1 MNENK
6 NKRNANKRNAAGKKA
21 EGGYLLVGLMA
32 VMMFGLILTT
42 AAAPSLKQEMQ
53 REKEEEML
61 WRGQQVAMAIR
72 NYRRLRGGMFPTDLT
87 DLVKITEV
95 NGKRIRLLRPS
106 ALCDPMT
113 PCKDE
118 TNWRMVHPGDS
129 LPKTLLDAIVE
140 TQEKSQMPINPAGIQ
155 ELARFAQ
162 MGAATNLPGRPADTQ
177 LDGNIGPVENQG
189 ADSGSGSGL
198 DEKKAPI
205 IGVVSRKNDNMFR
218 SYYGI
223 EKYDEALFF
232 PDVPVLAGGFVNP
245 LVLGSSIVAGGGAA
259 GKDPSCPGGYVINGQ
274 CTGALLPGK
283 NCRVEVSPKVF
294 ITVPCSSVN
303 K

>member
-1 MNENK
+1 MNTNK
-6 NKRNANKRNAAGKKA
+6 KQRNTNKRTSQGRRP
-21 EGGYLLVGLMA
+21 EGGYILIGLMA

-61 WRGQQVAMAIR
+61 WRGQQVAMAIKKFR
-72 NYRRLRGGMFPTDLT
+72 MLRGGMFPTDLT
-87 DLVKITEV
+87 ELTKITEV

-113 PCKDE
+113 PCKGEGE
-118 TNWRMVHPGDS
+118 TNWRMVHPGDP
-129 LPKTLLDAIVE
+129 LPRTLLDAIVE

-162 MGAATNLPGRPADTQ
+162 MGVGGTNLPGRPADTQ

-189 ADSGSGSGL
+189 ADSGSGSGF
-198 DEKKAPI
+198 DNKKAPI
-205 IGVVSRKNDNMFR
+205 IGVVSRKSEKMFR
-218 SYYGI
+218 TYYGI
-223 EKYDEALFF
+223 EEYDQALFF

-245 LVLGSSIVAGGGAA
+245 LILGSSIVTGGGAA
-259 GKDPSCPGGYVINGQ
+259 ANNPQCPGGLVVGGKCYGVVFKGQ
-274 CTGALLPGK
+274 Q
-283 NCRVEVSPKVF
+283 CRNADGSVG
-294 ITVPCSSVN
+294 PC
-303 K
+303 KP